1 MEKSL
6 LRKEMIR
13 TLLSYEKKEEE
24 SKAIVSTL
32 LSLPVYKEA
41 ETILA
46 FSPLSTEPDISPIL
60 KDERILFPFITE
72 KGEMKFNKALSLGP
86 LVAINSSLY
95 RMGRG
100 KGFYDK
106 YISFHRERLYSIA
119 LAFTP
124 SLTNN
129 LKRDV
134 WDEKM
139 DALIIGGEIKYPQ
152 PQ

>member
-1 MEKSL
+1 
-6 LRKEMIR
+6 
-13 TLLSYEKKEEE
+13 
-24 SKAIVSTL
+24 
-32 LSLPVYKEA
+32 
-41 ETILA
+41 
-46 FSPLSTEPDISPIL
+46 
-60 KDERILFPFITE
+60 
-72 KGEMKFNKALSLGP
+72 
-86 LVAINSSLY
+86 
-95 RMGRG
+95 MGRG

-124 SLTNN
+124 SLINN
-129 LKRDV
+129 LKIDV